1 MTIVVFEVGSLICG
15 VAQNSTT
22 LIIGRAIAGAGGAGI
37 ASGAYTLI
45 ALSAPPSRRPA
56 FTGLLGA
63 TYGTAS
69 VIGPLLGGVF
79 TDKLT
84 WRWCF
89 YINLPIGGA
98 AFAIIFFSFTAPDF
112 VQPVR
117 AGLKEKILQMDIPG
131 TSFLIAAIVC
141 LILALGSGG
150 VTKPWRNSS
159 VIGELVGFCLLL
171 ICFGLIEWYSG
182 DRALVQGRLLKK
194 RIIYVGIVYI
204 FLFAGDFFMLLYYTP
219 IYFQAVD
226 GVSPAQSGIR
236 NVPFVIGV
244 SLFTVLSG
252 LIISI
257 WEHYVPLMIIG
268 SILSTIGTGL
278 LFTLDVGSPSSHW
291 IGYQAL
297 TGIGAGLGIQVPIIV
312 AQASVDPIDISAAS
326 AMVLCKSSFILPH
339 CFQIFYLP
347 QV

>member
-1 MTIVVFEVGSLICG
+1 MTIAVFEIGSLICG

-45 ALSAPPSRRPA
+45 ALSAPPSQRPA

-79 TDKLT
+79 TDKAT

-98 AFAIIFFSFTAPDF
+98 AFAIILFSLTAPRS
-112 VQPVR
+112 VQPVKVD
-117 AGLKEKILQMDIPG
+117 LKEKILQMDVPG
-131 TSFLIAAIVC
+131 TLLLIAAIVC

-150 VTKPWRNSS
+150 VTKPWSNSS
-159 VIGELVGFCLLL
+159 VIGELVGFGLLL

-182 DRALVQGRLLKK
+182 GRALIQGRLLKK
-194 RIIYVGIVYI
+194 RIIYISIVYI
-204 FLFAGDFFMLLYYTP
+204 FPFAGNFFMLLYYIP

-226 GVSPAQSGIR
+226 GVSPAESGIR

-244 SLFTVLSG
+244 SLLT
-252 LIISI
+252 IISGMI
-257 WEHYVPLMIIG
+257 ISKWKHYVPIMITG

-278 LFTLDVGSPSSHW
+278 LYTLDVGSPSSHW

-297 TGIGAGLGIQVPIIV
+297 AGIGAGLSIQVPIIV
-312 AQASVDPIDISAAS
+312 SQASVDPIDISATS
-326 AMVLCKSSFILPH
+326 AMVLCKRAPTLT
-339 CFQIFYLP
+339 L
-347 QV
+347 